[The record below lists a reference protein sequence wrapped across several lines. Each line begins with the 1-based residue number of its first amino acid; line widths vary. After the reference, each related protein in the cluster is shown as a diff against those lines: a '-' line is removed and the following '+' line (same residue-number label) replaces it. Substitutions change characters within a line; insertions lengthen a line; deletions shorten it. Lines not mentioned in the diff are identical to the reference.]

1 VTGPSRPGPT
11 PAALAAPGTD
21 PDLLVDVVAAL
32 CTGEAELRRDVAQ
45 RIRVGHEP
53 ADALR
58 ASVAPRLDRD
68 TVVASSVRAWRASGV
83 RLCLAGDP
91 TYPERL
97 LHLSDPPPLLAVRG
111 DPSALLECPV
121 VALVGSRAATPY
133 GRGVAAWLAESV
145 GDAGVHV
152 VSGGAVG
159 VDGAAHAAAVGRPGG
174 TSVVLG
180 CGHAVPYPRA
190 HASPGG
196 LFDRVAGS
204 GGALL
209 SECLPA
215 APPRAHRVRARNR
228 LVAGLAH
235 VVVVVEGGARSGS
248 LLTATAASDL
258 GVPVLAVPGDVR
270 APGSV
275 APHRLLAEGAGPCTT
290 PTDVLDAVGVVAA
303 PSRSRVDG
311 ANVLPTAVHRVLAT
325 AWPRPVPVEALARD
339 TGLDVAALMA
349 CITRARVAGELAQGP
364 SGVVLRRSP
373 DALAE

>member
-1 VTGPSRPGPT
+1 MPL
-11 PAALAAPGTD
+11 AALAASGTD
-21 PDLLVDVVAAL
+21 PELLADVVAGL
-32 CTGEAELRRDVAQ
+32 CTDEAGLRRQVAE
-45 RIRVGHEP
+45 RVRVGHE
-53 ADALR
+53 AAGALR
-58 ASVAPRLDRD
+58 ASVVPRLDRD
-68 TVVASSVRAWRASGV
+68 AVAAPSVRAWQASGV

-91 TYPERL
+91 TYPDRL

-111 DPSALLECPV
+111 DPSALVEGPV

-133 GRGVAAWLAESV
+133 GRGVAAWLAETA

-159 VDGAAHAAAVGRPGG
+159 VDGAAHAAAVHRPGG

-196 LFDRVAGS
+196 LFERVADA

-235 VVVVVEGGARSGS
+235 VVVVVEGGARSGA

-258 GVPVLAVPGDVR
+258 GIPVLAVPGDVR
-270 APGSV
+270 APGSA
-275 APHRLLAEGAGPCTT
+275 APHRLLAEGAAPCTA
-290 PTDVLDAVGVVAA
+290 PADLLDVLGVVAA
-303 PSRSRVDG
+303 PSTPPTRATS
-311 ANVLPTAVHRVLAT
+311 VLPVEVHRVLAA

-339 TGLDVAALMA
+339 AGQDAGALMA

-364 SGVVLRRSP
+364 SGVVLRRCP
-373 DALAE
+373 DPVAE